1 MQRSSYRRGE
11 FFIGASRA
19 RPFSATYTVLLPS
32 SALSPSSS
40 SRHPF
45 HLLSR
50 RHQRQPFDDK
60 FSKRVPHHVVET
72 RVENFGSWCPSQ
84 EAQPRPISD
93 SPPTV
98 CMHRENLVFELRY
111 TSWPHPVAANVTK
124 LPMKRR
130 AVTFAIS
137 KPYTPRDCY
146 SSTYHVPI
154 LTNSTI
160 RSFNATKLL

>member
-72 RVENFGSWCPSQ
+72 HVENFGSWCPSR
-84 EAQPRPISD
+84 EAQPTDFWLSSNRVYAP
-93 SPPTV
+93 
-98 CMHRENLVFELRY
+98 REPSFRTTIHLLAASGGRKRY
-111 TSWPHPVAANVTK
+111 QTADETT
-124 LPMKRR
+124 RR
-130 AVTFAIS
+130 HFRHLETL
-137 KPYTPRDCY
+137 RDCN

-160 RSFNATKLL
+160 RSFNMMKLL